1 MNSILIIG
9 AGRSATVAIDYVL
22 KHAKIN
28 NWQVTIADRDIALA
42 NDKVKNHNNGK
53 ALALD
58 INNEANRQAMIGDAD
73 LVISLLPASMHHI
86 VAKDC
91 LALNKHL
98 ITASYVSDEMAELGK
113 EARKKGL
120 IFMGELGLDPGLDHM
135 SALEKI
141 DEIKAEGGKLN
152 AFRSYTGGLIAPE
165 CDNNPWHYKFTWNP
179 RNVVLAGRDT
189 AQYLKNGNITYV
201 PYPRLFNSY
210 ILTDIK
216 GMGQWEVY
224 ANRDSLSYR
233 EIYRIEDVPNILR
246 GTIRHKG
253 FCEAWAALV
262 KIGLTDTTFTIHNA
276 NEMTYRQL
284 TESFVYHEGR
294 DIKDAV
300 ADLIHHE
307 VGSETMNK
315 LEWLGLFDNTAITT
329 KEGTPADILLDLLLP
344 KWSLDPNDNDMILMK
359 HEFEYT
365 LNGENR
371 FATSTLI
378 MKGDDSVY
386 TAMAKTVGLPL
397 AIFAR
402 LVMEKEI
409 TSVDVQRPVVK
420 EIYAPILRELENYD
434 IKFIEEDYALTEA

>member
-22 KHAKIN
+22 KYAQIN

-42 NDKVKNHNNGK
+42 EDKVKDHPNGK
-53 ALALD
+53 AAALD
-58 INNEANRQAMIGDAD
+58 INNQAMRQAMVEGVD
-73 LVISLLPASMHHI
+73 LVISLLPASMHSI

-98 ITASYVSDEMAELGK
+98 VTASYVSDEMEEFAK
-113 EARKKGL
+113 QARAKGL

-141 DEIKAEGGKLN
+141 DSIKEQGGKLN
-152 AFRSYTGGLIAPE
+152 AFRSYTGGLVAPE
-165 CDNNPWHYKFTWNP
+165 CDTNPWHYKFTWNP
-179 RNVVLAGRDT
+179 RNVVMAGRDT

-210 ILTDIK
+210 ITTEIQ
-216 GMGQWEVY
+216 GMGEWEVY

-276 NEMTYRQL
+276 NKMTYRQL
-284 TESFVYHEGR
+284 TESFVYHEGQ

-300 ADLIHHE
+300 AKLIHHD
-307 VGSETMNK
+307 VNSETMDK
-315 LEWLGLFDNTAITT
+315 LEWLGLFDATRITT

-344 KWSLDPNDNDMILMK
+344 KWALDPSDNDMILMK

-365 LNGENR
+365 LNGEER

-378 MKGDDSVY
+378 MKGDDAIY

-397 AIFAR
+397 AIFTR
-402 LVMEKEI
+402 LVMEGKI
-409 TSVDVQRPVVK
+409 TKVDVQRPVVK
-420 EIYAPILRELENYD
+420 EIYEPILRELENYD
-434 IKFIEEDYALTEA
+434 VKFLEEDYALATS